1 MFEEYIIESDG
12 FVTFYLINNRVT
24 YKPELVAHFTSFK
37 DVGEIKEFVK
47 QFETEASI
55 TRPATIH

>member
-24 YKPELVAHFTSFK
+24 NKPELVAHFTSFK

>member
-12 FVTFYLINNRVT
+12 FVTFYLINNKVT
-24 YKPELVAHFTSFK
+24 NKPELVAHFTSFK